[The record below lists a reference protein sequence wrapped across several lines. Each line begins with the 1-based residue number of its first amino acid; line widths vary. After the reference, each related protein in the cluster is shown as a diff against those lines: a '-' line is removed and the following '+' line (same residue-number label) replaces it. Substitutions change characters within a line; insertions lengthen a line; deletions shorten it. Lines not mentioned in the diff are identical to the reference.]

1 MDPLALAQTKSDL
14 DFLDEA
20 ALSAMTAIVATA
32 DVQTPN
38 NDIVSLDGEDYGQWV
53 AKVSFLVAT
62 GMLEQRDKVR
72 ALYRQALQD
81 QAE

>member
-1 MDPLALAQTKSDL
+1 MDPLALAQAKSDL
-14 DFLDEA
+14 AFLDEA
-20 ALSAMTAIVATA
+20 ALSAMTAVVAT

-53 AKVSFLVAT
+53 AKVSYLVAT
-62 GMLEQRDKVR
+62 AMLEQRDKVR
-72 ALYRQALQD
+72 ALYQQVLQD